1 MMDNSIQTA
10 LSYGK
15 QVLLAEESEAIR
27 SAEILLQHSLEVS
40 RTYLYAHSDQTLSQ
54 YEYERYQTMLAQR
67 KQGMPI
73 AYITGQRSF
82 WTFELGVSTDTLI
95 PRSETELLVERSLA
109 LADPLQSMTVLDLGT
124 GSGAIALALASE
136 RPHWRITA
144 CDQSAPALAI
154 AEKNARSLQI
164 TSIQFVL
171 SNWLQAFHQQFDMIV
186 ANPPYLSADD
196 PHMQQGDLRFEPQ
209 SALVSGQDGLDALR
223 TIIHESYQHLT
234 NQGILLVEHGYN
246 QGTAVRDL
254 FVRYGYQDTHSV
266 RDEQGHLR
274 VCTGRKIL

>member
-1 MMDNSIQTA
+1 MMDSIQTA

-40 RTYLYAHSDQTLSQ
+40 RTYLYTHSDQTLSQ

-82 WTFELGVSTDTLI
+82 WTFELDVSTDTLI

-109 LADPLQSMTVLDLGT
+109 LADPLQPITALDLGT

-171 SNWLQAFHQQFDMIV
+171 SNWLQAFTHQQFDMIV

-196 PHMQQGDLRFEPQ
+196 PHMQQGDLRFEPP

-223 TIIHESYQHLT
+223 TIIQESYQHLT

-254 FVRYGYQDTHSV
+254 FDRHGYQDAHSV

>member
-1 MMDNSIQTA
+1 MMASIQTA

-15 QVLLAEESEAIR
+15 QILLAEESEAIR

-40 RTYLYAHSDQTLSQ
+40 RAYLYAHSEQTLSQ
-54 YEYERYQTMLAQR
+54 YEYKRYQTMLTQR
-67 KQGMPI
+67 QQGMPI

-95 PRSETELLVERSLA
+95 PRAETELLVERSLIS
-109 LADPLQSMTVLDLGT
+109 ADTIQPMTVLDLGT

-144 CDQSAPALAI
+144 CDQSAQALKI

-171 SNWLQAFHQQFDMIV
+171 SDWFQAFSHQQFDIIV
-186 ANPPYLSADD
+186 ANPPYLCIDD
-196 PHMQQGDLRFEPQ
+196 PHMQKGDLRFEPQ
-209 SALVSGQDGLDALR
+209 SALVSGQDGLDALH
-223 TIIHESYQHLT
+223 TIIQESYQHLT

-246 QGTAVRDL
+246 QGIAVRDL
-254 FVRYGYQDTHSV
+254 FERYGYQDTQSLQ
-266 RDEQGHLR
+266 DEQGHPR

>member
-1 MMDNSIQTA
+1 MMASIQTA

-15 QVLLAEESEAIR
+15 QILLAEESEAIR

-40 RTYLYAHSDQTLSQ
+40 RAYLYAHSEQTLSQ
-54 YEYERYQTMLAQR
+54 YEYKRYQTMLTQR
-67 KQGMPI
+67 QQGMPI

-95 PRSETELLVERSLA
+95 PRAETELLVERSLIS
-109 LADPLQSMTVLDLGT
+109 ADTIQPITVLDLGT

-144 CDQSAPALAI
+144 CDQSAQALKI

-171 SNWLQAFHQQFDMIV
+171 SDWFQAFSHQQFDLIV
-186 ANPPYLSADD
+186 ANPPYLCIDD
-196 PHMQQGDLRFEPQ
+196 PHMQKGDLRFEPQ
-209 SALVSGQDGLDALR
+209 SALVSGQDGLDALH
-223 TIIHESYQHLT
+223 TIIQESYQHLT

-246 QGTAVRDL
+246 QGIAVRDL
-254 FVRYGYQDTHSV
+254 FERYGYQDTQSLQ
-266 RDEQGHLR
+266 DEQGHPR